1 MKIILIEEIPSL
13 GTLGSVVEV
22 ASGYGRNYLIPQGK
36 ALEATKG
43 NIARFEQQRSRL
55 MQQYAKEKDIAQAFA
70 DRLGEITLTIP
81 QRVGESD
88 RLYGSVTNVHI
99 AEALAKK
106 GLEID
111 RKKIDMP
118 EPIKTSGRPRGRD
131 QAPHGCQGHHQ
142 NRGCPGKRLKIE
154 NLKC

>member
-1 MKIILIEEIPSL
+1 MKVILIEEIPSL

-55 MQQYAKEKDIAQAFA
+55 MQQYAKEKDVAQAFA

-106 GLEID
+106 GLDID

-118 EPIKTSGRPRGRD
+118 EPIKTLGAHEAVIKLHTD
-131 QAPHGCQGHHQ
+131 VKAII
-142 NRGCPGKRLKIE
+142 KIE
-154 NLKC
+154 VVSDKA

>member
-1 MKIILIEEIPSL
+1 VKIILIEEIPSL
-13 GTLGSVVEV
+13 GALGSVVEV
-22 ASGYGRNYLIPQGK
+22 AAGYGRNYLIPQGK
-36 ALEATKG
+36 ALQATKT

-55 MQQYAKEKDIAQAFA
+55 MQQYAKEKDTAQALA

-99 AEALAKK
+99 AEALAKQ
-106 GLEID
+106 GVDID

-118 EPIKTSGRPRGRD
+118 EPIKTLGSHEAVIKLHSDVKAVIKVEVVPES
-131 QAPHGCQGHHQ
+131 A
-142 NRGCPGKRLKIE
+142 
-154 NLKC
+154 

>member
-1 MKIILIEEIPSL
+1 MKIILMEEIPSL
-13 GTLGSVVEV
+13 GSLGAMVEV
-22 ASGYGRNYLIPQGK
+22 APGYGRNYLIPQGK

-55 MQQYAKEKDIAQAFA
+55 MQQYMKEKDAAQALA
-70 DRLGEITLTIP
+70 DRLEEISLTIA

-99 AEALAKK
+99 AEALDRL
-106 GLEID
+106 GFDID

-118 EPIKTSGRPRGRD
+118 EPIKTLGTHAAVIKLHTDVKAS
-131 QAPHGCQGHHQ
+131 
-142 NRGCPGKRLKIE
+142 LKIE
-154 NLKC
+154 VVPEKA

>member
-1 MKIILIEEIPSL
+1 VKIILIEEIPSL

-36 ALEATKG
+36 ALEATKS

-55 MQQYAKEKDIAQAFA
+55 MQQYAKEKDVAQALA
-70 DRLGEITLTIP
+70 DRLSEITLTIS

-99 AEALAKK
+99 AEVLTKQ
-106 GLEID
+106 GFEID

-118 EPIKTSGRPRGRD
+118 EPIKTLGVHEAVIKLHSD
-131 QAPHGCQGHHQ
+131 VKAVI
-142 NRGCPGKRLKIE
+142 KIE
-154 NLKC
+154 VVPESV

>member
-1 MKIILIEEIPSL
+1 MKVILIEENPSL
-13 GTLGSVVEV
+13 GTIGSVVEV
-22 ASGYGRNYLIPQGK
+22 ATGYGRNYLIPQGK

-55 MQQYAKEKDIAQAFA
+55 MQQHAKEKDAAQALA
-70 DRLGEITLTIP
+70 GRLEEITLTIP

-99 AEALAKK
+99 AEALAKR
-106 GLEID
+106 GLDID

-118 EPIKTSGRPRGRD
+118 EPIKTLG
-131 QAPHGCQGHHQ
+131 AHEAVVKLHTEV
-142 NRGCPGKRLKIE
+142 KAIVKIDVVPE
-154 NLKC
+154 SA

>member
-1 MKIILIEEIPSL
+1 MKIILLEEIPSL
-13 GTLGSVVEV
+13 GALGAIVEV
-22 ASGYGRNYLIPQGK
+22 APGYGRNYLIPQGK

-55 MQQYAKEKDIAQAFA
+55 MQQYMKEKDAAQALA
-70 DRLGEITLTIP
+70 DRMSAITLTIP
-81 QRVGESD
+81 QRVGESE

-99 AEALAKK
+99 AEALTVQ

-118 EPIKTSGRPRGRD
+118 EPIKTLGLHEAVIKLHTD
-131 QAPHGCQGHHQ
+131 VKATI
-142 NRGCPGKRLKIE
+142 KIE
-154 NLKC
+154 VVPENA

>member
-1 MKIILIEEIPSL
+1 VKIILIEEIPSL

-22 ASGYGRNYLIPQGK
+22 AAGYGRNYLIPQGK

-55 MQQYAKEKDIAQAFA
+55 MQQYAKEKDIAQALA
-70 DRLGEITLTIP
+70 DRLGAITLTIS
-81 QRVGESD
+81 QRVGESN

-99 AEALAKK
+99 AEALANR

-118 EPIKTSGRPRGRD
+118 EPIKTLGNHEAVIKLHSD
-131 QAPHGCQGHHQ
+131 VKAVI
-142 NRGCPGKRLKIE
+142 KIE
-154 NLKC
+154 VVPESA

>member
-1 MKIILIEEIPSL
+1 MKVILIEEIPSL

-22 ASGYGRNYLIPQGK
+22 ANGYGRNYLIPQGK
-36 ALEATKG
+36 ALEANKA
-43 NIARFEQQRSRL
+43 NLARFEQQRAKL
-55 MQQYAKEKDIAQAFA
+55 MQQYVKEKDAAQALA
-70 DRLGEITLTIP
+70 DRLEAITLTIA

-99 AEALAKK
+99 AEALALQ

-118 EPIKTSGRPRGRD
+118 EPIKTAGAHEAVVKLHTD
-131 QAPHGCQGHHQ
+131 VKAVV
-142 NRGCPGKRLKIE
+142 KIE
-154 NLKC
+154 VVPENV